1 MHGDAT
7 RSWFKEGPAFSL
19 DMFEKSAVTA
29 KDSVIDIG
37 GGAAALAGELLARAP
52 LSLSCELPRL
62 G

>member
-1 MHGDAT
+1 
-7 RSWFKEGPAFSL
+7 
-19 DMFEKSAVTA
+19 MFEKSAVTT